1 MPIAD
6 GLTSTKLIRSFEKAN
21 PDQPLSTRAS
31 KNGRIPIIAVS
42 ASLVERERQNYIDAG
57 FDAWILKPISFPRL
71 NELMKGI
78 INPKVREECLYK
90 PGAWEKG
97 GWFERAERSGKTAG
111 GINNGNRKVSASVV
125 VDRRSE
131 ADTKPSDSHL
141 PPSGASK
148 DTRVAAATD
157 GPLDD
162 GTEGRIPDEQTRLL
176 KNQEKMN
183 KGEDTSLGDGKKDV
197 QKEAEKDPDKDVVA
211 GNVVSVVDDV
221 KAT

>member
-1 MPIAD
+1 
-6 GLTSTKLIRSFEKAN
+6 
-21 PDQPLSTRAS
+21 
-31 KNGRIPIIAVS
+31 
-42 ASLVERERQNYIDAG
+42 
-57 FDAWILKPISFPRL
+57 
-71 NELMKGI
+71 MKGI

-97 GWFERAERSGKTAG
+97 GWFERAQRS
-111 GINNGNRKVSASVV
+111 NNGGNRKTSASIV
-125 VDRRSE
+125 VDRRAE

-176 KNQEKMN
+176 ENQEKMN
-183 KGEDTSLGDGKKDV
+183 DGKDTSLGDGKKRDV
-197 QKEAEKDPDKDVVA
+197 QKEAEQDPDKDVVA

-221 KAT
+221 KI